1 MTFGENLQNLLDE
14 REITQKEFASMLNI
28 AKTTMNGY
36 IKNNHQPNIET
47 IKAMATTLNIST
59 DELLGHEMP
68 DTLSHKEQLLIQRLR
83 RLTVK
88 ERNLIFNLVA
98 LADKHSSL

>member
-14 REITQKEFASMLNI
+14 REITQKEFASRLNI

-68 DTLSHKEQLLIQRLR
+68 DTLSHN
-83 RLTVK
+83 VCGG
-88 ERNLIFNLVA
+88 
-98 LADKHSSL
+98 